1 MVNLIIKTFKRY
13 AWFKRFNA
21 KITYELLAKFVPAE
35 DWHFMNY
42 GYEPNAEEASLQL
55 KEKVLQRYPLQMY
68 HYLAMKT
75 PLVNKDVLE
84 VGSGRGGGAHYLAG
98 AMSPN
103 SYVGL
108 DLAQS
113 AVDLANK
120 IHQQPNLK
128 FIQGSAEEI
137 PLESNSVDVI
147 VNVESSHCYGSVDMF
162 LSEVKRVLKPKG
174 YLLMVDFRNEVKN
187 MERFQE
193 QIKNSGLKLVQE
205 ENISKNVMAAIEAEN
220 PVKVKRIEELIPK
233 RWQKLFSDFA
243 GVVGSRFYNTLKDG
257 TRVYYRFVLQKA

>member
-21 KITYELLAKFVPAE
+21 KVTYELLAKFVPAQ
-35 DWHFMNY
+35 DWHFMDY
-42 GYEPNAEEASLQL
+42 GYEPNVGEPALEL
-55 KEKVLQRYPLQMY
+55 KESVLQRYPLQMY

-75 PLVNKDVLE
+75 SLVNKDVLE
-84 VGSGRGGGAHYLAG
+84 VGSGRGGGARYLAG
-98 AMSPN
+98 AMNPN

-120 IHQQPNLK
+120 IHRQSNLK
-128 FIQGSAEEI
+128 FVQGSAEEI
-137 PLESNSVDVI
+137 PVESNSMDVVI
-147 VNVESSHCYGSVDMF
+147 NVESSHCYGSVDKF
-162 LSEVKRVLKPKG
+162 LSEVKRVLKPNG

-187 MERFQE
+187 MELFQE
-193 QIKNSGLKLVQE
+193 QIKNSGLELVQE
-205 ENISKNVMAAIEAEN
+205 ENISKNVIAAIEAEN
-220 PVKVKRIEELIPK
+220 PAKVKRIEELIPK
-233 RWQKLFSDFA
+233 QWQKLFSDFA

-257 TRVYYRFVLQKA
+257 TRVYYRFVLKKV

>member
-42 GYEPNAEEASLQL
+42 GYQPNAEEPALQL
-55 KEKVLQRYPLQMY
+55 KEQVLQRYPLQMY
-68 HYLAMKT
+68 HYLAAKT
-75 PLVNKDVLE
+75 SLDEKDVLE
-84 VGSGRGGGAHYLAG
+84 VGCGRGGGARYIAS
-98 AMSPN
+98 AMNPN

-120 IHQQPNLK
+120 IHKQSNLK

-137 PLESNSVDVI
+137 PVESDSMDVVI
-147 VNVESSHCYGSVDMF
+147 NVESCHCYGSVDKF
-162 LSEVKRVLKPKG
+162 LSEVKRVLKPNG
-174 YLLMVDFRNEVKN
+174 YLLLVDFRNEVKN
-187 MERFQE
+187 MELLQE
-193 QIKNSGLKLVQE
+193 QIRNSGLKLLQE
-205 ENISKNVMAAIEAEN
+205 ENISKNVIAAIEAEN
-220 PVKVKRIEELIPK
+220 PAKVKRIEELIPK

-257 TRVYYRFVLQKA
+257 TRVYYRFVLQKV